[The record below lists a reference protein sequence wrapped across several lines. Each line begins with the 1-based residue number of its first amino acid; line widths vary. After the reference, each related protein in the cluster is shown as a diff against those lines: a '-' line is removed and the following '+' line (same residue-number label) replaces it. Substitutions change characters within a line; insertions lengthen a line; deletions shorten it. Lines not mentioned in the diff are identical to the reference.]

1 MAVQTVAAQAFGA
14 RRYLRAAQAVWIAL
28 WGSLLALPLFLA
40 IAFSGHGIIGIF
52 GLEPAIHEQAAAF
65 WLPRIGG
72 ASFGCAV
79 WAVLGFFNGIGRPRV
94 TMFVTLVMAVSNA
107 LLNALF
113 IFRFHWGV
121 AGSGL
126 ATSTA
131 QALGLVVALTW
142 FMSHRY
148 RARYRPHLS
157 WRPHWPRVLGQFHF
171 GLPMGLM
178 VAADLLGFSIFQVMM
193 VRLGAVPGAATQL
206 VMVLTAFAYL
216 PGVGIAMAGTTLVGQ
231 AIGAGDPHW
240 AYRLGNHSI
249 VLAACVMGGMGLLL
263 ALTAPWLL
271 QMFVNSGDAEAGQVI
286 ALGLKLVWFAAVYQF
301 FDGLN
306 LGSALCL
313 RGAGDA
319 RVPALLVLGVSWLVF
334 LPLAQLFAFAPGAGW
349 FSGLPGLGWGATGGW
364 LAVII
369 YMTIAGT
376 LLWLRWRS
384 RVWQTRKL

>member
-1 MAVQTVAAQAFGA
+1 
-14 RRYLRAAQAVWIAL
+14 
-28 WGSLLALPLFLA
+28 
-40 IAFSGHGIIGIF
+40 
-52 GLEPAIHEQAAAF
+52 
-65 WLPRIGG
+65 
-72 ASFGCAV
+72 
-79 WAVLGFFNGIGRPRV
+79 
-94 TMFVTLVMAVSNA
+94 MFVTIVMAVSNA

-113 IFRFHWGV
+113 IFHFHWGV
-121 AGSGL
+121 FGSGL
-126 ATSTA
+126 ATSLA

-142 FMSHRY
+142 FLSHGF

-157 WRPHWPRVLGQFHF
+157 WRPHWPRVLGQFHL

-231 AIGAGDPHW
+231 AIGAGDRNW
-240 AYRLGNHSI
+240 AYRLGNRTI
-249 VLAACVMGGMGLLL
+249 ALAAFVMGGMGLLL
-263 ALTAPWLL
+263 ALTGPWLL
-271 QMFVNSGDAEAGQVI
+271 PWFVNSDAEAGEVI

-319 RVPALLVLGVSWLVF
+319 RVPAILVLGISWLVF
-334 LPLAQLFAFAPGAGW
+334 LPLAHWFAFAPGAGW

-364 LAVII
+364 TAVII

-384 RVWQTRKL
+384 RAWQTLRVT